1 MMDVSEQ
8 ENVLNKFLVFNLGVF
23 FDHGA
28 FFFFSIC
35 LKMFIPKRLV
45 FILSLKE
52 KLGGHSDKMAVSGT
66 HGKGERVS

>member
-8 ENVLNKFLVFNLGVF
+8 ENVLNKFLIFNLGAF

-28 FFFFSIC
+28 FSFSIC